1 MEMSL
6 WIMQNF
12 FLPDTV
18 KYVAIRINPKHDVLH
33 GCIMDKR
40 TFRVN
45 KEHIGNPDFLHK
57 TWIKGTTLIIAGG
70 ESQSIILPVVPQV
83 QSHGEVLQKDIDGQ
97 AQQKK

>member
-1 MEMSL
+1 MEIYL
-6 WIMQNF
+6 WLMQNVF

-45 KEHIGNPDFLHK
+45 KENIRDPDFFHK
-57 TWIKGTTLIIAGG
+57 AWIKGATLVIAGG
-70 ESQSIILPVVPQV
+70 EGQSIILPVVPQV
-83 QSHGEVLQKDIDGQ
+83 QSHSEILRKDIDGQ
-97 AQQKK
+97 VQQR